1 MVCIRFGMVTM
12 DTDVDEL
19 CSLLLDL
26 GGQIEE
32 SSRFLETM
40 SEMLMKG
47 IEEAN
52 QDLRKESE
60 DQLWQEGVL
69 RHVPLVGTIVNWWS
83 PSPKP
88 AVRGRRLDLAEG
100 EGRDRRVD
108 LAKLT

>member
-1 MVCIRFGMVTM
+1 MVTM

-47 IEEAN
+47 KLYLFICLFAIISHRR
-52 QDLRKESE
+52 D
-60 DQLWQEGVL
+60 
-69 RHVPLVGTIVNWWS
+69 PL
-83 PSPKP
+83 K
-88 AVRGRRLDLAEG
+88 AEVR
-100 EGRDRRVD
+100 
-108 LAKLT
+108 